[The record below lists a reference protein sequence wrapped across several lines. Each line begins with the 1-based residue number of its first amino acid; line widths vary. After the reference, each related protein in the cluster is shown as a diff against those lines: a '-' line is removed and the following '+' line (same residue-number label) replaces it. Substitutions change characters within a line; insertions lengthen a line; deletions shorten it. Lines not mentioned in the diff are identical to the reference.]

1 MLNWIISFSLKN
13 RAIVLIASLVVM
25 VYGAIQLREMPVDV
39 FPDLNRP
46 TVTIMTEA
54 SGLAPEEVE
63 VLVTRPIE
71 FLLNG
76 ATGVKRVRSASG
88 IGLSIVWVEFD
99 WETDIFRDRQ
109 IVAEKLQ
116 LARERLPADTN
127 PVMAPIS
134 SIMGEIMLLGL
145 RSTAEL
151 KTPEEQAAK
160 GMELRTLGE
169 FTLRN
174 RLLAVEGVSQV
185 TVMGGVLKQYQI
197 ITSPARL
204 AAQNVTLQQLTEA
217 AQKANVIA
225 GGGIMVRSPKESLL
239 RISGQSLTLEEIE
252 NTPVLWREP
261 MPVRIKDVADVRFG
275 GPVKRGDGSAWV
287 KLEPDVNAAV
297 RESQPHEHA
306 LAQTHRDDH
315 GMSERDEEKSNDKSD
330 NHEPSD
336 HDHERIEHLSGG
348 PAVMMTVQKQPN
360 ADTLVLDHKI
370 DEVLESLQKELPP
383 DIVIERRIF
392 KQADFIEA
400 AVENV
405 TEAVR
410 DGALWVIVVL
420 FLLMGNFRTSLSS
433 LTSMPLS
440 ILLTILVFRWFGIT
454 INTMTLGGIAVAIG
468 DLVDDSIVDI
478 ENIYRR
484 LKENRQLPADQQRAP
499 LDVIYDA
506 SCEVRNSIV
515 YATLIV
521 ILVMFPLFSMA
532 GLEGRM
538 FAPLGVAYIISLLC
552 SLAVSL
558 TFTPVFGSV
567 LLPRAKFLDEGA
579 DPLLLRWL
587 KRLDATVLRFTLRHA
602 TLILLLVASLVTVS
616 CASILWMGGEFL
628 PPFNEGTLTISLRME
643 PGTSLDE
650 SQRVAAGAE
659 RLILEVPEVLSVSR
673 RTGRAELDEHA
684 EGVNSSEIDVRLA
697 EHSPPKPGWGYA
709 ALRLIPIAH
718 LWGFDSVGRPREAV
732 IADVRERISNIPGAA
747 VNIGQPISH
756 RLDHMMSGIRAQIA
770 VKVFGQ
776 DLRELRT
783 AAYDMQE
790 RMQSIPGIVDL
801 QIEPQVEI
809 SQVRLKV
816 KRDEA
821 ARYGLAPGDVAE
833 LLETA
838 YKGRVVSQV
847 LDEDRY
853 FGLVVWYDE
862 ASRTDPATINETILE
877 TPSGRRVAL
886 GQVAEVLDTTGPNT
900 LNREHVQRRIVVF
913 CNVQGRD
920 LASVVA
926 DIKTALTPV
935 EENLH
940 KLPGSYYLEYS
951 GQFEA
956 QQEANRRLAI
966 LGTLSI
972 LGVFLLLCKA
982 LESWRAALQVLVNIP
997 LAAFGSVVTLLIV
1010 NRPEWATLAAAS
1022 WWEWPRI
1029 WVGATSLS
1037 VAHWVGFITLIGVV
1051 SRNGIMMI
1059 SHYIHLMQH
1068 EGERF
1073 SEQMIIRGSLERL
1086 APVMMTAMTSFI
1098 GLLPLLFGAG
1108 QTGKEILYPLALVVF
1123 GGMLTST
1130 ILDQV
1135 VTPALF
1141 FKFGRKV
1148 YQHSPTAFAGETA
1161 SLPIPLEIATAQQET
1176 PQNGEGLPME
1186 SRETV
1191 PHVRPNGETLTEQNA
1206 TLATEAPKVRNS
1218 ESTQEFIDL
1227 PPNNGSKVVATEGE
1241 ALRPADGHHDK

>member
-1 MLNWIISFSLKN
+1 MLNWIIAFSLKN
-13 RAIVLIASLVVM
+13 RALVLIGSIAVM
-25 VYGAIQLREMPVDV
+25 VYGVIQLRQMPVDV

-46 TVTIMTEA
+46 TVTIMTESA
-54 SGLAPEEVE
+54 GLAPEEVE

-99 WETDIFRDRQ
+99 WGTDIFRDRQ
-109 IVAEKLQ
+109 IVAEKMQ
-116 LARERLPADTN
+116 LARERLPADSN
-127 PVMAPIS
+127 PAMAPIS

-151 KTPEEQAAK
+151 KTPEEQEAK
-160 GMELRTLGE
+160 AMELRTLGE

-185 TVMGGVLKQYQI
+185 TVMGGVLEQYQI

-204 AAQNVTLQQLTEA
+204 AAQNISLLQLTEA
-217 AQKANVIA
+217 AQKSNVIA

-239 RISGQSLTLEEIE
+239 RISGQSLTLEDIE

-261 MPVRIKDVADVRFG
+261 IPVLIKDVADVRFG
-275 GPVKRGDGSAWV
+275 GPVKRGEGSVWV

-297 RESQPHEHA
+297 RESLPHPHTDEAIPKTSHDASEHS
-306 LAQTHRDDH
+306 HPSVEH
-315 GMSERDEEKSNDKSD
+315 EEAKVK
-330 NHEPSD
+330 
-336 HDHERIEHLSGG
+336 IAVSGG
-348 PAVMMTVQKQPN
+348 PAVMMTIQKQPN
-360 ADTLVLDHKI
+360 ADTLALDRQI
-370 DEVLESLQKELPP
+370 NEVLESLQKELPA
-383 DIVIERRIF
+383 DVVIERRIF

-410 DGALWVIVVL
+410 DGAIWVIIVL

-440 ILLTILVFRWFGIT
+440 ILLTVLVFHWCGIT

-484 LKENRQLPADQQRAP
+484 LKENRQLPHEQQRPP

-538 FAPLGVAYIISLLC
+538 FAPLGLAYITSLLC
-552 SLAVSL
+552 SLVVSL

-567 LLPRAKFLDEGA
+567 LLPQAKLLEEEA
-579 DPLLLRWL
+579 DPFLLRWL
-587 KRLDATVLRFTLRHA
+587 KRLDAIVLRFTLRHA
-602 TLILLLVASLVTVS
+602 TLILSTVAVLVTLSCVS
-616 CASILWMGGEFL
+616 IFWMGGEFL

-650 SQRVAAGAE
+650 SQRVASRAE
-659 RLILEVPEVLSVSR
+659 QLILDVPEVLSVSR

-697 EHSPPKPGWGYA
+697 EHSPPKPGWGYT

-732 IADVRERISNIPGAA
+732 IADVRDRISNIPGAA

-783 AAYDMQE
+783 AAYDIQE
-790 RMQSIPGIVDL
+790 RMQPIPGIVDL

-821 ARYGLAPGDVAE
+821 ARYGLAPGDIAE

-853 FGLVVWYDE
+853 FGLVVKFDDE
-862 ASRTDPATINETILE
+862 SRSDPSVINETILE

-886 GQVAEVLDTTGPNT
+886 GQVVEVLDTTGPNT

-913 CNVQGRD
+913 CNTQGRD
-920 LASVVA
+920 LESVVT
-926 DIKTALTPV
+926 DIKQALAPV
-935 EENLH
+935 EVKLRD
-940 KLPGSYYLEYS
+940 LPGSYYLEYS

-956 QQEANRRLAI
+956 QQDANRRLAI
-966 LGTLSI
+966 LGTISI
-972 LGVFLLLCKA
+972 LGVFMLLCKA
-982 LESWRAALQVLVNIP
+982 LNSWRAALQVLVNIP
-997 LAAFGSVVTLLIV
+997 LAAFGSVLTLLIV
-1010 NRPEWATLAAAS
+1010 NRPEWSALQAVP
-1022 WWEWPRI
+1022 WWDWPRI

-1068 EGERF
+1068 EGEAF
-1073 SEQMIIRGSLERL
+1073 SEQMIVRGSLERL

-1141 FKFGRKV
+1141 FKFGRRV
-1148 YQHSPTAFAGETA
+1148 FDHSLSTPAFDQQPVSVAAYSPAAPTT
-1161 SLPIPLEIATAQQET
+1161 SNPPT
-1176 PQNGEGLPME
+1176 P
-1186 SRETV
+1186 
-1191 PHVRPNGETLTEQNA
+1191 
-1206 TLATEAPKVRNS
+1206 
-1218 ESTQEFIDL
+1218 
-1227 PPNNGSKVVATEGE
+1227 
-1241 ALRPADGHHDK
+1241 